1 MAKREIR
8 ARVRVTP
15 KIFEQCYAL
24 LETIDNKED
33 YIEKALDLEVWDDE
47 NVTRDCRDE
56 WLGKVWEAYHRDLR
70 DIIDMTGMKVT
81 QFYRYFGI
89 PRRTLQDWLYEKN
102 NPPRYTLFMMQEI
115 LGYVTR
121 Y

>member
-1 MAKREIR
+1 MGKREIKIK
-8 ARVRVTP
+8 ARITP
-15 KIFEQCYAL
+15 KIFGQCYAL
-24 LETIDNKED
+24 LDSVNDKEE
-33 YIEKALDLEVWDDE
+33 YIEKALDLEIWDSE
-47 NVTRDCRDE
+47 NVTRDCRDK
-56 WLGKVWEAYHRDLR
+56 WLGDVWDAYHRDLR
-70 DIIDMTGMKVT
+70 DVIDMSGMKIT